1 MHPERV
7 RRLSEEARKL
17 VEAPPPEEVYLDMI
31 RQALVD
37 QELIEEEIVL
47 LETMREAFG
56 IDMETHNLLLEEA
69 KLDPVLDEKTT
80 TYRAT
85 LLTALEDGMITS
97 DENAMLTTLRKNL
110 GISDSRHATML
121 AELMDRDD

>member
-1 MHPERV
+1 MWEGGAAN
-7 RRLSEEARKL
+7 L
-17 VEAPPPEEVYLDMI
+17 
-31 RQALVD
+31 
-37 QELIEEEIVL
+37 
-47 LETMREAFG
+47 AFG

-97 DENAMLTTLRKNL
+97 DEDAMLTTLRNNL